1 MTSIEPWKR
10 TLYVLWVA
18 TFCVATGTSL
28 IIPFLPLYIESLGV
42 HSETGIA
49 HWSSWVFAAQFV
61 TSFVFQPVWGAFADR
76 RGRKLMLLRAGFGMG
91 IMTTLM
97 GLVHAPWELLLLRL
111 INGVFSGFIAMAIS
125 LQASV
130 TPPEKTGRAL
140 GLLQT
145 GNVSGSLIGP
155 LVGGVLAETLG
166 YHGVFFFTG
175 AMLVVASIVVLLCV
189 HERPMTAKQRQKQTA
204 SWREL
209 VPLWSVFLATF
220 MTQLAMMSI
229 EPIVTIFTRHI
240 YSGTDLSIV
249 AGLVVATSG
258 IANLIG
264 TPTLGRL
271 GDRIGQKKVL
281 VFALVFAALS
291 FIPQALAHSLTLLLV
306 GRFCLG
312 LFLGGMIPSLQVLVR
327 KLAPVSIQATAFG
340 WNSSSMF
347 LGNLVGP
354 LLGGTVAAA
363 YGIRSVFLITM
374 FLLLANAV
382 LVTLNR
388 TLAKTKLP
396 SKPTS

>member
-1 MTSIEPWKR
+1 MCIEKWKR
-10 TLYVLWVA
+10 TLYILWLA
-18 TFCVATGTSL
+18 NFCVAAGTSL

-42 HSETGIA
+42 HSETDIA

-91 IMTTLM
+91 VMTALM
-97 GLVHAPWELLLLRL
+97 GLVHAPWELLLLRFV
-111 INGVFSGFIAMAIS
+111 NGVFSGFISMAVS

-140 GLLQT
+140 GMLQT
-145 GNVSGSLIGP
+145 GSVSGSLIGP
-155 LVGGVLAETLG
+155 LVGGVLAEALG

-175 AMLVVASIVVLLCV
+175 AMLIVASLIVLVFV
-189 HERPMTAKQRQKQTA
+189 HENPVAQKERQKQKA
-204 SWREL
+204 SWHEL
-209 VPLWSVFLATF
+209 VPLWPVFLATF

-229 EPIVTIFTRHI
+229 EPIVTIFTRDI
-240 YSGTDLSIV
+240 YHGANLSII
-249 AGLVVATSG
+249 AGLVVAMSG

-271 GDRIGQKKVL
+271 GDKIGQRKVL
-281 VFALVFAALS
+281 LFALIFAALS
-291 FIPQALAHSLTLLLV
+291 FIPQAIAHSLGMLLV

-327 KLAPVSIQATAFG
+327 KLAPVNIQATAFG

-354 LLGGTVAAA
+354 LVGGSVAAA
-363 YGIRSVFLITM
+363 YGIRSVFYITLS
-374 FLLLANAV
+374 LLLANAAV
-382 LVTLNR
+382 VALNR
-388 TLAKTKLP
+388 KLGKSEP
-396 SKPTS
+396 VGHVASK

>member
-1 MTSIEPWKR
+1 M
-10 TLYVLWVA
+10 
-18 TFCVATGTSL
+18 
-28 IIPFLPLYIESLGV
+28 
-42 HSETGIA
+42 
-49 HWSSWVFAAQFV
+49 
-61 TSFVFQPVWGAFADR
+61 
-76 RGRKLMLLRAGFGMG
+76 
-91 IMTTLM
+91 
-97 GLVHAPWELLLLRL
+97 
-111 INGVFSGFIAMAIS
+111 
-125 LQASV
+125 
-130 TPPEKTGRAL
+130 
-140 GLLQT
+140 
-145 GNVSGSLIGP
+145 
-155 LVGGVLAETLG
+155 AETLG